1 MLQPIYALGATQL
14 PSQSFFLISVKKGG
28 KKKREEEKC
37 HKMV

>member
-28 KKKREEEKC
+28 EKKKRRRE
-37 HKMV
+37 MP